1 MSDTDAEDVVEA
13 AAPSGGDLAQTRA
26 VAVSLAFSEGCT
38 RENDEEDDIQRHTW
52 KRRHTEQNRDAR
64 Q

>member
-13 AAPSGGDLAQTRA
+13 VAPSGGNATQARA
-26 VAVSLAFSEGCT
+26 VAVSLAFSEGYT
-38 RENDEEDDIQRHTW
+38 REKDEEEDVQRHTR
-52 KRRHTEQNRDAR
+52 KRRHIERNRDAR

>member
-38 RENDEEDDIQRHTW
+38 RENDEIQRHTW